1 MTFLDFFYL
10 IILPQLSTL
19 DVTKIMLF
27 VFKELLNFFQIG
39 ILMTDGKSNAGQNLY
54 RVANR
59 VKDDGINMFVIAVT
73 NSVRESEINSIA
85 SEPASDYKFYI
96 DRFTSLT
103 SFVDQISTTSCDGK

>member
-1 MTFLDFFYL
+1 
-10 IILPQLSTL
+10 
-19 DVTKIMLF
+19 
-27 VFKELLNFFQIG
+27 
-39 ILMTDGKSNAGQNLY
+39 MTDGKSNAGQNLY